1 MEGETP
7 LTKRKEGRAER
18 AFITLRAIPI
28 ALLFLLGVMRGRHP
42 DREFDKKDS
51 SPPLLLLHCSPSL
64 RRIPGLS
71 LYVSVRNCLCCSSA
85 VCLLCSR
92 FRKDGAL
99 EWRRLGHWRGLEWTD
114 GRATDGLVVNPE
126 SSLTNPIHAMPE
138 AQCDGICT

>member
-18 AFITLRAIPI
+18 AFIILRAIPI

-64 RRIPGLS
+64 RRIHGLS
-71 LYVSVRNCLCCSSA
+71 LYVSVRNCLCSA
-85 VCLLCSR
+85 VCV
-92 FRKDGAL
+92 
-99 EWRRLGHWRGLEWTD
+99 TN
-114 GRATDGLVVNPE
+114 LVW
-126 SSLTNPIHAMPE
+126 
-138 AQCDGICT
+138 